1 MQNNQ
6 NYSKLIFQDE
16 NRIVY
21 QNYQVINDKII
32 YPKYSYF
39 ALDNV
44 TDGEYVQ
51 KQYTYF
57 KCWLTDMTN
66 KHPINVL
73 DKQAT
78 TFNACKGS
86 FKAQMAKE
94 YIVHETASYIDV
106 PIMFYDVEFPIYVK
120 NAYSDNTNVRL
131 VLPYRDDYKIY
142 KQKGLDIRIY
152 NIESLLN
159 SVVNINLE
167 IYSDLARK
175 ELIGNIDFTLNI
187 VSSNNP
193 SGD

>member
-6 NYSKLIFQDE
+6 NYSELIFQDE

-66 KHPINVL
+66 KHPINV
-73 DKQAT
+73 
-78 TFNACKGS
+78 F
-86 FKAQMAKE
+86 
-94 YIVHETASYIDV
+94 
-106 PIMFYDVEFPIYVK
+106 
-120 NAYSDNTNVRL
+120 
-131 VLPYRDDYKIY
+131 
-142 KQKGLDIRIY
+142 
-152 NIESLLN
+152 
-159 SVVNINLE
+159 
-167 IYSDLARK
+167 
-175 ELIGNIDFTLNI
+175 
-187 VSSNNP
+187 
-193 SGD
+193 